1 MKLRFDEFINKY
13 INTKVDFDNAF
24 GAQCVDLF
32 RQYCKDVLN
41 IPHTGAVEGAK
52 DVFLNYDKL
61 PLEQKY
67 FKKYSTNNPNPADV
81 IIWNETKTNKYGHIA
96 IVISNLSN
104 NKVLV
109 FEQDGFKQNGAK
121 LAIRT
126 IENTLGI
133 LRFNG
138 ENIV

>member
-1 MKLRFDEFINKY
+1 MKLDEFINEH

-67 FKKYSTNNPNPADV
+67 FKKYSTNNPKPADV

-96 IVISNLSN
+96 IVVSSLSN

-109 FEQDGFKQNGAK
+109 FEQDGFKQDGAK

-126 IENTLGI
+126 TENILGV

-138 ENIV
+138 GNIV

>member
-41 IPHTGAVEGAK
+41 IPHTGAVESAK
-52 DVFLNYDKL
+52 DIFLNYDKL

-67 FKKYSTNNPNPADV
+67 FKKYSTNNPKPADI

-96 IVISNLSN
+96 IVVSSLGN

-121 LAIRT
+121 LSIRT
-126 IENTLGI
+126 TENMLGV

-138 ENIV
+138 GNIV

>member
-1 MKLRFDEFINKY
+1 MKLDEFINKY

-67 FKKYSTNNPNPADV
+67 FKKYSTNNPKPADV

-96 IVISNLSN
+96 IVVSSLSN

-138 ENIV
+138 GNIV